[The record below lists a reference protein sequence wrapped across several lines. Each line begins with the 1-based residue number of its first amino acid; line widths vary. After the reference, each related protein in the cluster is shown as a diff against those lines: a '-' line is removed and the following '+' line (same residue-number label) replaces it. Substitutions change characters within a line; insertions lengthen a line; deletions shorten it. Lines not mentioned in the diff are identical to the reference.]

1 MPAGRT
7 EPVTAGRLRR
17 PRSRTRRGRGST
29 AFGRRP
35 QGRTAITP
43 TWTPPGAPC
52 RDASLVSVA
61 AAVAERQH
69 LALASWQLRWLGV
82 SAGAVADRVHGHGWS
97 RPYTGVLFLPGPD
110 TPLRRLSGAVL
121 AYARPTQAAARVAQ
135 LVGRGATTEDA
146 LVTAAS
152 SCGVAVGG
160 GSAAWLRNLRPTP
173 PRVLCIRV
181 APHHHVVRR
190 PGVDLRPRPA
200 GATVQTVQGLPVL
213 DVLGT
218 VADCAAAGG
227 EPTALHHEL
236 TRLVV
241 TADALRLATPD
252 DHAGRLA
259 RHPRG
264 RGGAALRA
272 VLADLA
278 GSLSHSGS
286 EARARRIVGRLL
298 DRRGLLLHPRPLEI
312 LLDGRRVAEAD
323 LPCVQQRDGRS
334 GAPEGGHRMTDPR
347 GTCIRPLAVTDPRPT
362 SICQPIRHRGGPPRG
377 AVSVRIRRGAQGSA
391 QVRGSEGT
399 KGGRTTW
406 AARVRPRTSTPTVSP
421 SATAGS
427 R

>member
-1 MPAGRT
+1 M
-7 EPVTAGRLRR
+7 
-17 PRSRTRRGRGST
+17 
-29 AFGRRP
+29 
-35 QGRTAITP
+35 
-43 TWTPPGAPC
+43 
-52 RDASLVSVA
+52 
-61 AAVAERQH
+61 
-69 LALASWQLRWLGV
+69 
-82 SAGAVADRVHGHGWS
+82 
-97 RPYTGVLFLPGPD
+97 
-110 TPLRRLSGAVL
+110 
-121 AYARPTQAAARVAQ
+121 AQ
-135 LVGRGATTEDA
+135 LVGRGAATEDA

-298 DRRGLLLHPRPLEI
+298 DRRGLLLHPRPLEV

-323 LPCVQQRDGRS
+323 LPCVQLLLDVEVDGPHHLLPAQQGRDQRRDRLARQAGWTVERFPTELIDLDPSGFERQVGNVVDGLVRRR
-334 GAPEGGHRMTDPR
+334 A
-347 GTCIRPLAVTDPRPT
+347 GT
-362 SICQPIRHRGGPPRG
+362 G
-377 AVSVRIRRGAQGSA
+377 
-391 QVRGSEGT
+391 
-399 KGGRTTW
+399 
-406 AARVRPRTSTPTVSP
+406 
-421 SATAGS
+421 
-427 R
+427 